1 MRLKSTYYILT
12 QKLITQIIYGEAL
25 RQIMMLRSYA
35 MSKALFYETLGV
47 EKLVHIDLICVQ
59 SEHQRQGV
67 GTALLRS
74 CVARA
79 TESAIPCVGE
89 FTSGAAQTIGKS
101 PLILRDVRINRFLQ
115 NFVTPCTIY
124 VPRHLAPSLL

>member
-1 MRLKSTYYILT
+1 MSLKSH
-12 QKLITQIIYGEAL
+12 
-25 RQIMMLRSYA
+25 A
-35 MSKALFYETLGV
+35 MSRALFYEDLGV
-47 EKLVHIDLICVQ
+47 EKLVHIDLICVE
-59 SEHQRQGV
+59 SGHQRQGV

-101 PLILRDVRINRFLQ
+101 PIILHDAKVNRFLQ
-115 NFVTPCTIY
+115 NFVTLG
-124 VPRHLAPSLL
+124 RF

>member
-1 MRLKSTYYILT
+1 MMLKSH
-12 QKLITQIIYGEAL
+12 AL
-25 RQIMMLRSYA
+25 
-35 MSKALFYETLGV
+35 SKARFYETLGV
-47 EKLVHIDLICVQ
+47 EKLVHIDLICVR
-59 SEHQRQGV
+59 SGHQQQGI

-101 PLILRDVRINRFLQ
+101 PLILHDMKTNRFLP
-115 NFVTPCTIY
+115 NFITLGPFSV
-124 VPRHLAPSLL
+124 RLNSF